1 MGLGFHSF
9 KVVRNTS
16 IKTRYN
22 MKKQT
27 MRYLLILFSISTVFG
42 QAAKQEKIDLIKSRV
57 LVDSLDKQFSKHFFE
72 GDSLAL
78 YNMYAK
84 GAYFGTSKG
93 KDILSSWG
101 RQIRYSIEN
110 DMHNL
115 LFATTSLTT
124 DNEFL
129 FETGKYQMKDSKGN
143 LKGEGKYLLVWKQ
156 EDGQWKIYR
165 DMGL

>member
-1 MGLGFHSF
+1 
-9 KVVRNTS
+9 
-16 IKTRYN
+16 

-27 MRYLLILFSISTVFG
+27 LLYLFILFSISTIFG
-42 QAAKQEKIDLIKSRV
+42 QSSEQEKIDLVKARAI
-57 LVDSLDKQFSKHFFE
+57 VDSLDKQFSKYFFE

-110 DMHNL
+110 DMPHL
-115 LFATTSLTT
+115 IFITTSLTT

-129 FETGKYQMKDSKGN
+129 FELGKYQMKDSKGN

>member
-1 MGLGFHSF
+1 
-9 KVVRNTS
+9 
-16 IKTRYN
+16 

-42 QAAKQEKIDLIKSRV
+42 QAAKQEKIDLIKARV

-110 DMHNL
+110 DMPNL

>member
-1 MGLGFHSF
+1 
-9 KVVRNTS
+9 
-16 IKTRYN
+16 

-27 MRYLLILFSISTVFG
+27 LRYLLILFSISTVFG
-42 QAAKQEKIDLIKSRV
+42 QAAKQEKIDLIKARAI
-57 LVDSLDKQFSKHFFE
+57 VDSLDKQFSKHFFE

-110 DMHNL
+110 DMPNL

-129 FETGKYQMKDSKGN
+129 IETGKYQMKDSKGN

>member
-1 MGLGFHSF
+1 
-9 KVVRNTS
+9 
-16 IKTRYN
+16 
-22 MKKQT
+22 MKKQILQ
-27 MRYLLILFSISTVFG
+27 YLFIFFSISIVLG
-42 QAAKQEKIDLIKSRV
+42 QAAEQEKIDLNKASVI
-57 LVDSLDKQFSKHFFE
+57 VDSLDKQFSKLFFE
-72 GDSLAL
+72 GDSIAL

-110 DMHNL
+110 DMPNL
-115 LFATTSLTT
+115 LFTTTSLTT

-129 FETGKYQMKDSKGN
+129 FEIGKYEMKDSKGN

-156 EDGQWKIYR
+156 EDGKWKIYR

>member
-1 MGLGFHSF
+1 
-9 KVVRNTS
+9 
-16 IKTRYN
+16 

-27 MRYLLILFSISTVFG
+27 LRYLFILFSISTVFG
-42 QAAKQEKIDLIKSRV
+42 QSPEQKKIDLIEARAI
-57 LVDSLDKQFSKHFFE
+57 VDSLDKKFSKHFFE

-101 RQIRYSIEN
+101 RQIRYCIEN
-110 DMHNL
+110 DMPHL
-115 LFATTSLTT
+115 LFTTTSLTT

-129 FETGKYQMKDSKGN
+129 FELGKYEMKDSKGK

>member
-1 MGLGFHSF
+1 
-9 KVVRNTS
+9 
-16 IKTRYN
+16 

-27 MRYLLILFSISTVFG
+27 LRYLFILFSISSIFG
-42 QAAKQEKIDLIKSRV
+42 QSPEQEKIDLIEARAI
-57 LVDSLDKQFSKHFFE
+57 VDSLDKKFSKHFFE

-101 RQIRYSIEN
+101 GQIRYSIEN
-110 DMHNL
+110 DMPNL
-115 LFATTSLTT
+115 LFTTTSLTT

-129 FETGKYQMKDSKGN
+129 FELGKYQMKDSKGN

-156 EDGQWKIYR
+156 EDGKWKIYR